1 MEISDNKINDNWHG
15 TYTINSQIK
24 FKAMMLKSGLCIY
37 SDSYIHVKGT
47 ITVQNTAAL
56 DADTDNTNKQITF
69 RNCALFTDCTS
80 EIIHKQ
86 IMLKTLM

>member
-1 MEISDNKINDNWHG
+1 
-15 TYTINSQIK
+15 
-24 FKAMMLKSGLCIY
+24 MMLKSGLCIY

>member
-1 MEISDNKINDNWHG
+1 
-15 TYTINSQIK
+15 
-24 FKAMMLKSGLCIY
+24 MLKSGLCIY
-37 SDSYIHVKGT
+37 SDSCIHVKGT

>member
-1 MEISDNKINDNWHG
+1 
-15 TYTINSQIK
+15 
-24 FKAMMLKSGLCIY
+24 MMLKSGLCVY
-37 SDSYIHVKGT
+37 SNSYIHVKRT
-47 ITVQNTAAL
+47 ITVQNTAATL